1 MSKYI
6 KVLDGFAINR
16 KTAWIGH
23 IQEEPACEK
32 TEGFLWLRVTI
43 KENTKYFFDFGD
55 DKQDFRTT
63 CDTGEEALK
72 EWERVFSL
80 INEKS
85 K

>member
-6 KVLDGFAINR
+6 KVHNGFAVNR

-23 IQEEPACEK
+23 IREEPAYER

-43 KENTKYFFDFGD
+43 KENAKYFFDFGD
-55 DKQDFRTT
+55 DKQNLKTT
-63 CDTGEEALK
+63 CNTKEKALK
-72 EWERVFSL
+72 EWEKVFSL